1 MKVNLTIQAIIAI
14 TLVFIVGV
22 LGMILVLRET
32 QHLRDLEK
40 TTELLEQKEEKHLE
54 NLNEFIKNYNELYA
68 DYNELNKKYTGLAGS
83 KGFYEGW
90 EDFEVTGYTQND
102 EGVNN
107 ITSIGLDLNKDWT
120 KYFNFCAVD
129 PTIIPY
135 GSIVLVKFKTGI
147 ESFLSA
153 DCGGAIKGRH
163 IDLYFGSD
171 LSSAFEFG
179 KKTLEVK
186 VIK

>member
-1 MKVNLTIQAIIAI
+1 MKVKLCIQITAIII
-14 TLVFIVGV
+14 LVFIVAIMG
-22 LGMILVLRET
+22 LILFLREN
-32 QHLRDLEK
+32 QH
-40 TTELLEQKEEKHLE
+40 TY
-54 NLNEFIKNYNELYA
+54 NLNKATTKYNYEQERYLKNISEQIENYNELYA
-68 DYNELNKKYTGLAGS
+68 VYNELNKKYQGLAGS